1 MIRTV
6 ISDLGKVIVHF
17 DNGLFFAKLSAAT
30 GLAVEDIIGLAFHR
44 TRLISAFDAGSLDP
58 DAFRSEVCRRLG
70 LSVDREEFFEMY
82 NDIFRLI
89 PGTLDVLRRAKR
101 TCRLVLLSN
110 TDPMRYGHIV
120 RTYPQTQI
128 FDSYVLSYKER
139 LVKPDPRIYEL
150 ALDRA
155 AADAS
160 ECVFIDD
167 RPENVAPAIARG
179 ITGIVFEEG
188 RTDLAAELGRAG
200 VDL

>member
-17 DNGLFFAKLSAAT
+17 DNSIFFAKLSAAT
-30 GLAVEDIIGLAFHR
+30 GLAVEDITGLAFSG
-44 TRLISAFDAGSLDP
+44 TGLINAFDAGALDP

-70 LSVDREEFFEMY
+70 ISVGHEAFFKTY

-89 PGTLDVLRRAKR
+89 PGTLDVLGRAKR

-128 FDSYVLSYKER
+128 FDSYVLSFKER
-139 LVKPDPRIYEL
+139 LIKPDPRIYEL

-155 AADAS
+155 EADAP

-167 RPENVAPAIARG
+167 RPENVAAATALGIRG
-179 ITGIVFEEG
+179 VVFEEG
-188 RTDLAAELGRAG
+188 RTDLGAELGRAG
-200 VDL
+200 IEL